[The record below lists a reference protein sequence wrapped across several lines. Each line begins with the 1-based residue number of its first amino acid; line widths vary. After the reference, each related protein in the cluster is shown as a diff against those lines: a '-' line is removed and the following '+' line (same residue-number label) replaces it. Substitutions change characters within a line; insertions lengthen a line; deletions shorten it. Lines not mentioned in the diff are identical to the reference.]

1 MSSSRSSLSTPSSAG
16 LVTPISLCSDITADT
31 ATNDIVAIEV
41 DDDDEE
47 EVGTKRKKSNLS
59 GPLEKKRNA
68 KAVIWNEFE
77 VYVNHPTYVRCV
89 HCKVDLAL
97 GNSRST
103 TNMFN
108 HFKHQHSKMYRIGL
122 ENDAEGK
129 LDTSSTTSL
138 SSRTSTMLD
147 FVSCSNKYD
156 MLAMKW
162 IVMKYLPFSTVEDDH
177 FREMQHSLNP
187 KATNM
192 SAIRIVNLVNERKA
206 KVKVVMDQ
214 MLKDQQIAITTDG
227 WTSKSKHSYYAF
239 TAHWIDDNFVLR
251 SCPLGIKQHVGKSEA
266 ADHLQELRNLL
277 ERHGFTWNHVVGIT
291 TDTEPTMNA
300 TGRMISETASH
311 ESGEFIEHIGCVDH
325 ILNCTTKLAGLDPD
339 MNGPMLAEANALKQ
353 ARSLVGK
360 VNKSTQL
367 KDRLLSIQDQLQQ
380 LPLRSVTVI
389 QDIVTRWWSTYS
401 MCERLLRLKTYIAVM
416 ANEELITN
424 LSDAQWALINDITSI
439 LRPFMTAQK
448 VLEGEKY
455 ITISLVPSIISNI
468 RKGLKKEMDKV
479 DNSEYVSRMLRTLFD
494 SFQTE
499 WGCGDIDTMYDEHR
513 ALGPRNRHKGFRQA
527 HMLAAALDPRSKG
540 LQLFGHNDKRKIWE
554 LLTAKA
560 ESLAK
565 THFPTIYDGAPPCHH
580 GDDDI
585 DDLLFDL
592 VDVPVVQLDM
602 QQKDAALM
610 ESVAAEISSYKSFAT
625 LPRTLASGEHPDPL
639 VWWRNHKAMFPILS
653 KLARRIL
660 CIPATSASSE
670 RLFSTAGLTIANDRA
685 SLLPDNAV
693 DLIFL
698 HDTWRVVEEWVK
710 RTQLPQLV

>member
-1 MSSSRSSLSTPSSAG
+1 
-16 LVTPISLCSDITADT
+16 
-31 ATNDIVAIEV
+31 
-41 DDDDEE
+41 
-47 EVGTKRKKSNLS
+47 
-59 GPLEKKRNA
+59 
-68 KAVIWNEFE
+68 
-77 VYVNHPTYVRCV
+77 
-89 HCKVDLAL
+89 
-97 GNSRST
+97 
-103 TNMFN
+103 
-108 HFKHQHSKMYRIGL
+108 
-122 ENDAEGK
+122 
-129 LDTSSTTSL
+129 
-138 SSRTSTMLD
+138 
-147 FVSCSNKYD
+147 
-156 MLAMKW
+156 
-162 IVMKYLPFSTVEDDH
+162 
-177 FREMQHSLNP
+177 
-187 KATNM
+187 
-192 SAIRIVNLVNERKA
+192 
-206 KVKVVMDQ
+206 
-214 MLKDQQIAITTDG
+214 
-227 WTSKSKHSYYAF
+227 
-239 TAHWIDDNFVLR
+239 
-251 SCPLGIKQHVGKSEA
+251 
-266 ADHLQELRNLL
+266 
-277 ERHGFTWNHVVGIT
+277 
-291 TDTEPTMNA
+291 
-300 TGRMISETASH
+300 
-311 ESGEFIEHIGCVDH
+311 
-325 ILNCTTKLAGLDPD
+325 
-339 MNGPMLAEANALKQ
+339 
-353 ARSLVGK
+353 
-360 VNKSTQL
+360 
-367 KDRLLSIQDQLQQ
+367 
-380 LPLRSVTVI
+380 
-389 QDIVTRWWSTYS
+389 
-401 MCERLLRLKTYIAVM
+401 LKTYIAVM
-416 ANEELITN
+416 ANEE
-424 LSDAQWALINDITSI
+424 LINDITSI

-554 LLTAKA
+554 LLTARA